1 VPKSFRL
8 TAWDCLQILT
18 KKFSD
23 QQVRMVVEFDGDDAN
38 EEVVNRFLDF
48 YKD

>member
-23 QQVRMVVEFDGDDAN
+23 QQVRMT
-38 EEVVNRFLDF
+38 LPPP
-48 YKD
+48 